1 MNFENRTVIVTG
13 AAMGVG
19 RAASMAFAQKGAQ
32 VCLVDT
38 NEEKLAAVQEEIR
51 KLGGK
56 AEAYVCDIGDE
67 TRVWQVVKDIEGKY
81 NSIDVL
87 VNNAGLWR
95 FFAPFAETT
104 SANWELLIR
113 VNILGTMYFSQ
124 AVLGGM
130 MDRKYGRIVNIGS
143 VAGTYGNANMVPYSM
158 TKGAVSSFT
167 KALAKEVA
175 GAGITVNNVTI
186 GNVYGGVDQP
196 ELSFM
201 NRSGAPEEFASF
213 ICYLASEE
221 ASYISGQDHQ
231 IDGCRK
237 KM

>member
-1 MNFENRTVIVTG
+1 MKFQGQTVIVTG

-19 RAASMAFAQKGAQ
+19 RATSIAFAQKGAC
-32 VCLVDT
+32 VCMLDV
-38 NEEKLAAVQEEIR
+38 NEEKLTAVCEEIAQA
-51 KLGGK
+51 GGN
-56 AEAYVCDIGDE
+56 ALSYVCDIGNE
-67 TRVWQVVKDIEGKY
+67 ARVREVVKDIEDRHGH
-81 NSIDVL
+81 IDVL

-95 FFAPFAETT
+95 FFAPFTETT
-104 SANWELLIR
+104 SDNWELLIR
-113 VNILGTMYFSQ
+113 VNILGTMYLSQ

-130 MDRKYGRIVNIGS
+130 IARKYGRIINIGS

-175 GAGITVNNVTI
+175 ADGITVNNVTI
-186 GNVYGGVDQP
+186 GNVWGEADQP
-196 ELSFM
+196 ALSFM
-201 NRSGAPEEFASF
+201 NRSGKPEEFASF
-213 ICYLASEE
+213 ICYLASKE

-231 IDGCRK
+231 IDGCRR